1 MFRTTLLLTCLSL
14 PAVAQTAA
22 QVCAKILY
30 ADQKVACVRTI
41 SGHDVEPEAAQV
53 CGTILYADQVVQCM
67 AGTLDKHFEP
77 DELAACR
84 SILYA
89 DQKAQCIASAG
100 RKPSPRRERDR
111 DRNDDREDRR
121 RSRDRDRED
130 DEERD
135 VARFDSTVT
144 FENRTSRASA
154 SRFYWRVAG
163 KGRWTE
169 FGGRRRLGPGEQV
182 SLESSSGLYDFCI
195 ETTDGRSGYWARI
208 RLESNEHR
216 LWFKSDAL
224 DDFDCRDR

>member
-1 MFRTTLLLTCLSL
+1 MLRFTLLLTCLS
-14 PAVAQTAA
+14 ATAFAQTAA

-41 SGHDVEPEAAQV
+41 AGHDVEPEAAQV

-100 RKPSPRRERDR
+100 RKPAPRRQRERDR
-111 DRNDDREDRR
+111 DDDREDRR
-121 RSRDRDRED
+121 RSRDRDD
-130 DEERD
+130 DDERD
-135 VARFDSTVT
+135 VARYDSTVT
-144 FENRTSRASA
+144 FENRTSRVSA

-163 KGRWTE
+163 KSRWTE

-182 SLESSSGLYDFCI
+182 SLESSSGLYDFCV

-208 RLESNEHR
+208 RLEGSEHR
-216 LWFKSDAL
+216 LWFKSDGL